1 MKCDNMTD
9 TKTKYD
15 IKKYE
20 CKGYL
25 IIWEEYGKKG
35 NLVATYGVRFG
46 CDQEEEMF
54 DFIH

>member
-1 MKCDNMTD
+1 MVNMTE
-9 TKTKYD
+9 TNTKYE

-25 IIWEEYGKKG
+25 ITWDEYSKKG
-35 NLVATYGVRFG
+35 YLVATYGVRFG